1 MIATTLWSSEIMR
14 ILVVEDEIKAADFLR
29 KALVSESFAVDV
41 SHRGDEAL
49 EMALGTGYDAIV
61 LDIMLPGRDGLSV
74 LRTLRERGNNS
85 PVLLLSA
92 RSHID
97 EKVEGLNAGA
107 DDYLPKPFALEELTA
122 RVKALCRRGGES
134 RSVQLRVGNL
144 VLDTVTRYAQ
154 RGKRKIELSAR
165 EYRLLEYFM
174 RHPGRVCSRM
184 LLLEKVWDY
193 DFDPGTN
200 LVDVTI
206 RRLRDRL
213 DDPGGEPLIHT
224 VRGQGYLMQAKP

>member
-1 MIATTLWSSEIMR
+1 MR

-29 KALVSESFAVDV
+29 KALSSESFAVDV
-41 SHRGDEAL
+41 SHRGDAAL
-49 EMALGTGYDAIV
+49 EMALETAYDAIV

-74 LRTLRERGNNS
+74 LRVLRARGNNT

-92 RSHID
+92 RSHLTERVD
-97 EKVEGLNAGA
+97 GLNAGA

-122 RVKALCRRGGES
+122 RVKALCRRSGES

-144 VLDTVTRYAQ
+144 VLDTVTRLAQ
-154 RGKRKIELSAR
+154 RGSQKIELSAR
-165 EYRLLEYFM
+165 EYRLLEYLM
-174 RHPGRVCSRM
+174 RHPGRVCTRM

-200 LVDVTI
+200 LVDVTV
-206 RRLRDRL
+206 RRLRERL
-213 DDPGGEPLIHT
+213 DSPGEEALIHT
-224 VRGQGYLMQAKP
+224 VRGQGYMMIART

>member
-1 MIATTLWSSEIMR
+1 MTAKLLSSKIMR
-14 ILVVEDEIKAADFLR
+14 ILVVEDEIKAADFLQ
-29 KALVSESFAVDV
+29 KALSSENFAVDV

-49 EMALGTGYDAIV
+49 DLALNTGYDAIV

-74 LRTLRERGNNS
+74 LKTLRDRGNNC

-92 RSHID
+92 RSHLN

-107 DDYLPKPFALEELTA
+107 DDYLSKPFALEELTA

-144 VLDTVTRYAQ
+144 VLDTITRSAVRGAQ
-154 RGKRKIELSAR
+154 RIELSAR

-184 LLLEKVWDY
+184 VLLEKVWDY

-200 LVDVTI
+200 LVDVTV

-213 DDPGGEPLIHT
+213 DAPGEELLIHT
-224 VRGQGYLMQAKP
+224 ARGQGYLMISKS

>member
-41 SHRGDEAL
+41 CHRGDEAL

>member
-1 MIATTLWSSEIMR
+1 MTAKLLSSKIMR
-14 ILVVEDEIKAADFLR
+14 ILVVEDEIKAADFLQ
-29 KALVSESFAVDV
+29 KALLSENFAVDV

-49 EMALGTGYDAIV
+49 NRALNTGYDAIV
-61 LDIMLPGRDGLSV
+61 MDIMLPGRDGLSV
-74 LRTLRERGNNS
+74 LKMLRDRGNNC

-92 RSHID
+92 RSHLN

-107 DDYLPKPFALEELTA
+107 DDYLSKPFALEEFTA

-144 VLDTVTRYAQ
+144 VLDTVTRSAVRGSQ
-154 RGKRKIELSAR
+154 RIELSAR

-184 LLLEKVWDY
+184 VLLEKVWDY

-200 LVDVTI
+200 LVDVTV

-213 DDPGGEPLIHT
+213 DAPGEELLIHT
-224 VRGQGYLMQAKP
+224 ARGQGYLMISKS

>member
-213 DDPGGEPLIHT
+213 DEPGGEPLIHT

>member
-1 MIATTLWSSEIMR
+1 MR

-193 DFDPGTN
+193 DFDPGTI